1 MENKFCDLLVC
12 VDDVMTMDSKDSVIH
27 DGCIAITNDT
37 IVAVGEAS
45 ELRELYSAKKEMNL
59 RGMVALPGLV
69 DTYGHAGHGLIK
81 SLYHPEHGWPTN
93 PVYFHNS
100 TPQWWYMESMLASV
114 ERIRFGVTTGYSVI
128 GATPARTDN
137 VIYAEKNIEAVSKVG
152 SKTVVGVGPPDP
164 FVSHVPIPWDGTLWE
179 DGTASRQLFT
189 FEQCLSNT
197 ENIIKNYHL
206 IDGNQEIEMIKND
219 ILKIVKK

>member
-69 DTYGHAGHGLIK
+69 DAYGHAGHGLIQ
-81 SLYHPEHGWPTN
+81 SLYHPLN
-93 PVYFHNS
+93 
-100 TPQWWYMESMLASV
+100 Q
-114 ERIRFGVTTGYSVI
+114 
-128 GATPARTDN
+128 
-137 VIYAEKNIEAVSKVG
+137 
-152 SKTVVGVGPPDP
+152 
-164 FVSHVPIPWDGTLWE
+164 TL
-179 DGTASRQLFT
+179 
-189 FEQCLSNT
+189 
-197 ENIIKNYHL
+197 
-206 IDGNQEIEMIKND
+206 
-219 ILKIVKK
+219 